1 VQPRFRGE
9 EKVQEVRAKVWSGL
23 NTGLTT
29 SVYVYGAH
37 AAFALNGRVYN

>member
-1 VQPRFRGE
+1 MQPRSRGE
-9 EKVQEVRAKVWSGL
+9 EKVKEVRAKVWSGL

-37 AAFALNGRVYN
+37 AALALYGRVYN